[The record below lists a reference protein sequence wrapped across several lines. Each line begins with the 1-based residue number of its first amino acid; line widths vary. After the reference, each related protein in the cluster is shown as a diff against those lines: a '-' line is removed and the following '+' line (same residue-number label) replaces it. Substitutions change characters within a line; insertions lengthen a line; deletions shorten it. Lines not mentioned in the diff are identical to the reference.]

1 MRAISFSRV
10 AIPLVLAALAGAMAI
25 RYLMVEPAAVGLL
38 CDPGTGPW
46 WCGLRAAVVMLF
58 GSGVLGL
65 LSLAAAVLAHLMNRR
80 DLALLALVA
89 GAAGLVLYNADTAAA
104 GFVIGLLRAVR
115 R

>member
-1 MRAISFSRV
+1 MRVLPYPATV
-10 AIPLVLAALAGAMAI
+10 AFLVLATLAAAMAI
-25 RYLMVEPAAVGLL
+25 RYQVVEPASVGLL

-58 GSGVLGL
+58 GSGALGL
-65 LSLAAAVLAHLMNRR
+65 LSLGSGLLAHLLDWRG
-80 DLALLALVA
+80 LAVLALVA
-89 GAAGLVLYNADTAAA
+89 GAAGLVLYNADTAAV

>member
-1 MRAISFSRV
+1 MRAISLSWAAV
-10 AIPLVLAALAGAMAI
+10 PLVLAALAGAMAV
-25 RYLMVEPAAVGLL
+25 RYLVVEPASVGLL

-46 WCGLRAAVVMLF
+46 WCSLRAAIVVLF
-58 GSGVLGL
+58 GSGVLGF
-65 LSLAAAVLAHLMNRR
+65 LSLASGLLAHLLDWRG
-80 DLALLALVA
+80 LAVLALVA